1 MLVVIAFHLL
11 TAGAQWPADVLHV
24 LTVFLT
30 AGCFF
35 TVLFGAQ
42 MLLIHRIERGDVSS
56 TG

>member
-1 MLVVIAFHLL
+1 MLVVIASHLL
-11 TAGAQWPADVLHV
+11 TSGARWPADVLHV